1 MSPLHLSHEIQAT
14 RAIMERVQSTPEE
27 YSVLVPAGN
36 DAAHYGSSMDVQ
48 WAHFGLTP
56 NVVFSIFN
64 GLSVIETIKNCD
76 RILLTLDTLPEWSE
90 GEIDLDMEGIEISRQ
105 GVRFVGRD
113 RKSTRLTSSH

>member
-76 RILLTLDTLPEWSE
+76 RILLTLDTRSE
-90 GEIDLDMEGIEISRQ
+90 ERSVGKECVSTGRSRGWPNNKTKKQ
-105 GVRFVGRD
+105 
-113 RKSTRLTSSH
+113 K